1 MRRKR
6 SNKNENWK
14 EAPLFAFFG
23 SHTFLLKKKSMQK
36 KTKIG
41 RKYPLIAFF
50 GSHTFSFLKEKVW

>member
-1 MRRKR
+1 MKIGRKP
-6 SNKNENWK
+6 
-14 EAPLFAFFG
+14 PLFAFFG